1 MILFDCILAWLTSK
15 QTFNACSI
23 RNPVVDL
30 NAMFAV
36 TEIPDWVIYEVIYYY
51 FSQMYLF
58 NSDHW

>member
-1 MILFDCILAWLTSK
+1 MILAWLTSK
-15 QTFNACSI
+15 ETFDACSI

-51 FSQMYLF
+51 SSQIYEF
-58 NSDHW
+58 DSDHW

>member
-1 MILFDCILAWLTSK
+1 MILAWLTSK
-15 QTFNACSI
+15 ETFDACSI

-51 FSQMYLF
+51 SSQIYEF
-58 NSDHW
+58 DSVQ